1 MARSLRIQYEGAVY
15 HVSSRG
21 NERKE
26 IFKDEIDRKAFLDLL
41 TDSLK
46 TYSVILYC
54 YVLME
59 NHFHFL
65 LETPLANLSE
75 FMRRFNITY
84 TSYYN
89 RRHKRVGHLYQGR
102 YKSILV
108 DKESYL
114 AVLSRYIRDSLAEKR
129 RYLKRYKWSSL
140 LGYIYET
147 Q

>member
-41 TDSLK
+41 ADSLK
-46 TYSVILYC
+46 TYSVTLYC

-65 LETPLANLSE
+65 LE
-75 FMRRFNITY
+75 MRIPVIMITY
-84 TSYYN
+84 S
-89 RRHKRVGHLYQGR
+89 G
-102 YKSILV
+102 I
-108 DKESYL
+108 
-114 AVLSRYIRDSLAEKR
+114 
-129 RYLKRYKWSSL
+129 
-140 LGYIYET
+140 
-147 Q
+147 